1 MHTYAFESA
10 CELLQASFLNLTME
24 NNEKTAIEI
33 LRRIIL
39 EKGIF
44 ILKII
49 ATADKIRQEYGLP
62 FPFLPTWSSLL
73 SSGKL

>member
-44 ILKII
+44 IFI